1 MREWICRFMEESFRG
16 RGLGTVVTQET
27 IDFFDGLVNFVALVV
42 TQKAEFR
49 PAARWT
55 NSWIYSSKCGGPPK
69 PPDKRG
75 LSRPKIPR
83 AAPQRLGDLLKCFQC
98 GIVLASVAD
107 FKAI

>member
-55 NSWIYSSKCGGPPK
+55 NSWIYSSKCGGPPR
-69 PPDKRG
+69 PPETAPDYGWRYFITYSPTTSLG
-75 LSRPKIPR
+75 SR
-83 AAPQRLGDLLKCFQC
+83 
-98 GIVLASVAD
+98 IVASA
-107 FKAI
+107 